1 MLLLLSKDLRQAWR
15 TFRLPALVLT
25 GVFFAL
31 LEPLTAKFMP
41 EILAYMAK
49 ELEGLAEILPQMG
62 PLEALTS
69 FCGDLTQIGAL
80 VLIAIAMGAVALER
94 ERGIAAWVLTRPI
107 SRSAYF
113 WSKYLALLIGVAV
126 TLIVSGA
133 LALAYTA
140 TLFGPFPVGGALWG
154 LLFIG
159 IFLMLILAV
168 TVTASSLLR
177 SQLAAGGVG
186 IAFLFIIFVPQLLLG
201 GTAVVRY
208 FPHTLAGHL
217 SGLLSGM
224 LEWTYFLPAALIT
237 AALANL
243 LVAAGAFFFQK
254 AEL

>member
-25 GVFFAL
+25 GIFFAL

-49 ELEGLAEILPQMG
+49 ELEGLAEIMPQMG
-62 PLEALTS
+62 PVEALIS
-69 FCGDLTQIGAL
+69 FFGDLTQIGAL
-80 VLIAIAMGAVALER
+80 VLIIISMGAVALER

-107 SRSAYF
+107 SRSAYL
-113 WSKYLALLIGVAV
+113 WSKYLALLIGVAA
-126 TLIVSGA
+126 TLIISGT
-133 LALAYTA
+133 LVLAYTA
-140 TLFGPFPVGGALWG
+140 SLFGPFPVSGAFWG

-168 TVTASSLLR
+168 TVTASSLFR

-201 GTAVVRY
+201 STAVVRY
-208 FPHTLAGHL
+208 FPHVLAGHL
-217 SGLLSGM
+217 GGLLSGM
-224 LEWTYFLPAALIT
+224 LEWTYFLPSALIT

-243 LVAAGAFFFQK
+243 LVAAGTFFFQK